1 MPPEAPLHYPLS
13 ALDEAKPGSSRSA
26 EVVVPVVRELLAPG
40 SVLDAGCG
48 LGTWLQVWQQNGVQD
63 ILGVDGTD
71 DLPPGTRLISTD
83 HFRAIDLR
91 APFNLGRRFAL
102 VQSLEVAEH
111 LPRACAAG
119 FVQSLCDHG
128 DMVLFGAAIPGQG
141 GHRHVNEQW
150 QSHWARLF
158 AERGFK
164 AFDVIRPRIWHQ
176 PDVSMWYKQN
186 TLLFAHESR
195 VAALSAR
202 LSAVPAEPRSLDLVH
217 PDLFTAKMS
226 QPASWVDPAQ
236 LPVRA
241 LLAGLGRAIPR
252 AVAGRLG
259 RSASK
264 KQNPG
269 NDAAPP
275 TTRPTVGPPPP
286 A

>member
-1 MPPEAPLHYPLS
+1 L
-13 ALDEAKPGSSRSA
+13 SRSA
-26 EVVVPVVRELLAPG
+26 EVVIPVVRELLAPG

-48 LGTWLQVWQQNGVQD
+48 LGTWLRVWQQNGVQD

-141 GHRHVNEQW
+141 GHRHVNAQW

-158 AERGFK
+158 AKRG
-164 AFDVIRPRIWHQ
+164 
-176 PDVSMWYKQN
+176 
-186 TLLFAHESR
+186 
-195 VAALSAR
+195 R
-202 LSAVPAEPRSLDLVH
+202 L
-217 PDLFTAKMS
+217 
-226 QPASWVDPAQ
+226 
-236 LPVRA
+236 
-241 LLAGLGRAIPR
+241 LGRAR
-252 AVAGRLG
+252 VCDLEGRPALG
-259 RSASK
+259 
-264 KQNPG
+264 
-269 NDAAPP
+269 
-275 TTRPTVGPPPP
+275 
-286 A
+286 